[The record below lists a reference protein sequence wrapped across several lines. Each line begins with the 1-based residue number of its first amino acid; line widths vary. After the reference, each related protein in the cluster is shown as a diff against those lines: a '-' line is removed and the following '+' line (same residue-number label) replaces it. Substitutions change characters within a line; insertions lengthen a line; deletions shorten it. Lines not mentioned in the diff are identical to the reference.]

1 MQDCTLYTYS
11 ERAWQQCALFQNA
24 SAALLA
30 RTGYQGSF
38 SSTGRASLRVY
49 DTWAFHSSITDLATN
64 QTGTSCSTRS
74 PNAEAKLLQGSHR
87 NTRVRDWVVCTS

>member
-1 MQDCTLYTYS
+1 MQDCTLCSYS

-24 SAALLA
+24 SAALLQ

-38 SSTGRASLRVY
+38 SSTGQACLRVY

-64 QTGTSCSTRS
+64 QTGTSCSPGRR
-74 PNAEAKLLQGSHR
+74 PCWYEVGVDAADPFE
-87 NTRVRDWVVCTS
+87 RDWVVCPS

>member
-1 MQDCTLYTYS
+1 MQNCTLYSYS
-11 ERAWQQCALFQNA
+11 EKAWQQCALFQNA
-24 SAALLA
+24 SAALLQ

-64 QTGTSCSTRS
+64 QTGASSSYGS
-74 PNAEAKLLQGSHR
+74 PDAEAVLLQGSR
-87 NTRVRDWVVCTS
+87 RITSVCDQVICTP